1 MPFLR
6 KRPEMRGGLWR
17 RRKSEPNKSAAMHTQ
32 HCETNNYWNK
42 RLRRCVTSSKVTE
55 TVTLSRHT
63 ACSTTSLSNSVTM
76 RPAWH
81 SNPRANNRDEWW
93 SKGRQPRVITSKLIG
108 EKSPFDLT
116 SLSNS
121 VTMRPAWHSNP
132 RANNRDEWWSKGR
145 QPRVITS
152 KLIGEKSPF
161 DL

>member
-55 TVTLSRHT
+55 TVTSSRHT
-63 ACSTTSLSNSVTM
+63 ACSTTSLSNLVTM
-76 RPAWH
+76 RQASH

-93 SKGRQPRVITSKLIG
+93 SKGRQPPVITSKLTG
-108 EKSPFDLT
+108 ERSRFDLRST
-116 SLSNS
+116 PLMVES
-121 VTMRPAWHSNP
+121 TQFCREQRTTTTEHSN
-132 RANNRDEWWSKGR
+132 RKFEIRSAS
-145 QPRVITS
+145 
-152 KLIGEKSPF
+152 
-161 DL
+161 